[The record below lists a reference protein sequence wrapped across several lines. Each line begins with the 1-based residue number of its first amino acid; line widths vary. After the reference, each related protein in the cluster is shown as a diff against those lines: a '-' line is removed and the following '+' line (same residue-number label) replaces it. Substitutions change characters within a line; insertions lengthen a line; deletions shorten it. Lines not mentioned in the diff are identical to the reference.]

1 MKLSAKARRI
11 LRDYGG
17 AVGAFCRT
25 QDFTLAGV
33 WQALSHAPT
42 FTLGGGAELRPL
54 TCGLLLRRT
63 DGPASETFDVVRAT
77 DPLDAPVVSY
87 QPEPPWA
94 TTSA

>member
-1 MKLSAKARRI
+1 MNLSTKALRR

-42 FTLGGGAELRPL
+42 FSLAGGAELRPL
-54 TCGLLLRRT
+54 TCGLLVRRT
-63 DGPASETFDVVRAT
+63 DGPAGETFDVVRAT
-77 DPLDAPVVSY
+77 DLLDAPVVSY
-87 QPEPPWA
+87 KPEPSWA

>member
-1 MKLSAKARRI
+1 MSLSAKARRR

-25 QDFTLAGV
+25 QDFTLSGV

-42 FTLGGGAELRPL
+42 FTLAGGAELRPL

-63 DGPASETFDVVRAT
+63 DGPTGESFDVVRAT
-77 DPLDAPVVSY
+77 DLLDASVVSY
-87 QPEPPWA
+87 QPEPSWA
-94 TTSA
+94 AASA